1 MLSSAFVRLFVSRIT
16 QYSTDFHK
24 IPIRLLIV
32 LVIGYFS
39 INFVMSIIHV
49 RGKLGSMMNGERLR
63 LTEGRNVL

>member
-24 IPIRLLIV
+24 IPIMIV
-32 LVIGYFS
+32 LIIGYFS

-49 RGKLGSMMNGERLR
+49 RGQLGSVMNGERLR
-63 LTEGRNVL
+63 LTERRNVL